1 MECKAQTV
9 CINLQPQGP
18 APPYP
23 GPPQGFPADQPA
35 DFVLWSLFNVL
46 LCQKIACL
54 GCLGFPALIFS
65 IKARDRKVL
74 GDLKSARRYGTTAKV
89 LNIIGSLL
97 VIIAIVTILVFLSL
111 GDLSSVF

>member
-1 MECKAQTV
+1 MACKEQTGSV
-9 CINLQPQGP
+9 GIDLQPRGLP
-18 APPYP
+18 PPYPYP
-23 GPPQGFPADQPA
+23 GPQQGFPAEQPR

-46 LCQKIACL
+46 LCQKLACL

-74 GDLKSARRYGTTAKV
+74 GDLEGARSYGTTAKV

-97 VIIAIVTILVFLSL
+97 VIVAIAVVFLFFYL
-111 GDLSSVF
+111 RA

>member
-1 MECKAQTV
+1 MACKEQGV
-9 CINLQPQGP
+9 SIDLQPRGLP
-18 APPYP
+18 PPYP
-23 GPPQGFPADQPA
+23 GAQQGFPAEQPR

-46 LCQKIACL
+46 LCQKLACL

-74 GDLKSARRYGTTAKV
+74 GDLEGARSYGTTAKV

-97 VIIAIVTILVFLSL
+97 VVVAIAVVLFVYFSTA
-111 GDLSSVF
+111 SV